1 MVVPGNNGNAI
12 MNNANGVLLLD
23 GLDQVSGGSDM
34 GTEMQLRLQMYMDRY
49 SKTESTL
56 SNIMKKMS
64 DTAQSTTQN
73 LK

>member
-1 MVVPGNNGNAI
+1 MPGNNGNTI
-12 MNNANGVLLLD
+12 MNNANEVLSLD
-23 GLDQVSGGSDM
+23 SLDQVSGGSDM

>member
-1 MVVPGNNGNAI
+1 
-12 MNNANGVLLLD
+12 MNNVNEILSLD
-23 GLDQVSGGSDM
+23 SLDQVSGGSDM